1 MTTRR
6 QLIALLIAVGCF
18 AAIVPV
24 QRTLDGIRQREG
36 LVQSAGDII
45 EVTGNVALAGWRA
58 LIADVFW
65 VKVDALQVQGK
76 LENIRWFLWAITKLQ
91 PDLPEVWDFIS
102 WHVAYNLF
110 HEVEAREDKWALMY
124 QGMDLGLEGIY
135 KNPKDAGLLHSMGYR
150 FYHKF
155 DGHYFPDAP
164 YFRKR
169 WRETP
174 LTNPWD
180 KEYSGLE
187 NFEVAIILLHKSVAL
202 ETNEV
207 RSRFACHVWN
217 RWVLAAYGDGDL
229 EKSLKL
235 AEEALESWDSL
246 FKEFDVHG
254 TAASLGF
261 DLNKKF
267 LDEARKR
274 EAAIYKDCQAARA
287 EKAGDLK
294 KALSLSEES
303 LAIWT
308 PLAKE
313 SGPLDEPPRDTV
325 AAKVAELKKKLG
337 VK

>member
-6 QLIALLIAVGCF
+6 QLTALLIAVCCF

-24 QRTLDGIRQREG
+24 QRKLNEIRTREG

-76 LENIRWFLWAITKLQ
+76 LENIRWFLWGITKLQ
-91 PDLPEVWDFIS
+91 PDQSEVWDFIS

-110 HEVEAREDKWALMY
+110 HEVESREDKWALMY
-124 QGMDLGLEGIY
+124 QGLELGLEGIS
-135 KNPKDAGLLHSMGYR
+135 KNPKSADLLHSTGYR

-155 DGHYFPDAP
+155 DPRYFPDAP

-169 WRETP
+169 WIEAPRNDITDGFAGQD
-174 LTNPWD
+174 N
-180 KEYSGLE
+180 YR
-187 NFEVAIILLHKSVAL
+187 VAIDLVLRSVAL

-207 RSRFACHVWN
+207 RSRFACHIYD
-217 RWVLAAYGDGDL
+217 RWVLTVYNEGDL

-246 FKEFDVHG
+246 FREFDVHG
-254 TAASLGF
+254 EAASTGF

-267 LDEARKR
+267 MDQARRREEAISKDVAS
-274 EAAIYKDCQAARA
+274 AAAQ
-287 EKAGDLK
+287 KAGDLQ
-294 KALSLSEES
+294 KALALSEQS
-303 LAIWT
+303 LQSWEQIV
-308 PLAKE
+308 KQN
-313 SGPLDEPPRDTV
+313 SSYDEGPRDKV
-325 AAKVAELKKKLG
+325 AARVAELKKRLG
-337 VK
+337 IK